1 MNKQKNSPVA
11 PAFQKQIDQ
20 IAEENKLNRLCP
32 ICDNLQEWVEEEKI
46 ITVPSVEDETA
57 KNKKRD

>member
-1 MNKQKNSPVA
+1 MENQKNKPAA

-46 ITVPSVEDETA
+46 MSVPSVEDGTDM
-57 KNKKRD
+57 NTKRN